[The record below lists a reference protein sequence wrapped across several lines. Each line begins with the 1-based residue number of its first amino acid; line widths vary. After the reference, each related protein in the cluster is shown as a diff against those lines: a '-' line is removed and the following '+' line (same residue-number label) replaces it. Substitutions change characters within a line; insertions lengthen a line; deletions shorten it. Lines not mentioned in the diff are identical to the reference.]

1 MWIFSGTDRRNASM
15 VIAANSSVPIG
26 APARVPISSG
36 AIVVIQVNS
45 GQQRGNASFSYK
57 VVGTKYNWYE
67 RPFVGKKIVYFYLFL
82 AQIRNI
88 RSNLISFF
96 ITSII
101 FHCFNFFNQQID
113 DILIILQYW
122 KSFQIFCVKSTIPE
136 LLNLQR
142 NLCSVYLQKL

>member
-1 MWIFSGTDRRNASM
+1 MWIFAGTDRRNASM

-82 AQIRNI
+82 VSLALAFTIVVCCPFCCLCCCVCIVR
-88 RSNLISFF
+88 RRRA
-96 ITSII
+96 
-101 FHCFNFFNQQID
+101 NQMPKD
-113 DILIILQYW
+113 P
-122 KSFQIFCVKSTIPE
+122 KTVSVKDLMEKHKLT
-136 LLNLQR
+136 
-142 NLCSVYLQKL
+142 QKKKPIVN